1 MKPNNDIRIKVLL
14 LPLSVMPLF
23 LFSLIPIRNL
33 TLIKLA
39 YEGGGKKDES
49 QGTLEI
55 NQEIRK
61 LDLCPKEQP

>member
-1 MKPNNDIRIKVLL
+1 MTSELKCFYYLF
-14 LPLSVMPLF
+14 PLCHCSS
-23 LFSLIPIRNL
+23 FSLIPIRNL